1 MKSVITGSGIGIPK
15 NVVPNEKLARIMDTS
30 DEWIRTRSGIEQR
43 HYADPGQSSADLG
56 MIAAEAAMK
65 AAGRTRDD
73 IDALVFA
80 TMTPDH
86 FFPGNGPVVQAKM
99 GFRESLPAFDIRQ
112 QCSGFLYGLDLADSL
127 IRSGKYARILL
138 IGGDVHT
145 PFMPW
150 QNGWA
155 TTIGLEDR
163 EVTAEEREANT
174 KIRDRVVLFGDGAG
188 AVVVEG
194 MDDNG
199 RGFLASKLYTNGSNI
214 EALYIRGVGFRHRPF
229 VTHKQIDDGDIIPD
243 MDGREVFRQALSKMP
258 ESVREVCAASGVS
271 VSDIDVLLIHQA
283 NLRIVEGVAK
293 QLGLGAAIRPP
304 ARSRSSITSASPTA
318 VSNPACWSASRP
330 SAPAFTGAPRCT
342 APRTRHDPI
351 EFVPCRCSFN
361 EKVPPLR
368 CRVSKGKKSWWDR
381 IPMPRKS
388 KA

>member
-15 NVVPNEKLARIMDTS
+15 NVVSNEKLSLLMDTT
-30 DEWIRTRSGIEQR
+30 DEWIRARSGIEQR
-43 HYADPGQSSADLG
+43 HYADPGQSSSDLG
-56 MIAAEAAMK
+56 IMAAEGAMK
-65 AAGRTRDD
+65 AAGRAHDD

-127 IRSGKYARILL
+127 IRSGKYGRILL

-150 QNGWA
+150 QNGWD
-155 TTIGLEDR
+155 TTIGLEVR

-174 KIRDRVVLFGDGAG
+174 RIRDRVVLFGDGAG

-194 MDDNG
+194 MDDG
-199 RGFLASKLYTNGSNI
+199 DRGFLASKLYTNGSDI
-214 EALYIRGVGFRHRPF
+214 ESLYVRGVGFRHRPY
-229 VTHKQIDDGDIIPD
+229 VTRKQIDDGDIIPD

-258 ESVREVCAASGVS
+258 EAVREVCASVGKS
-271 VSDIDVLLIHQA
+271 VSEIDVLLIHQA

-293 QLGLGAAIRPP
+293 QLGLGPDRVPHNIERYGNTTAGTLPILYHECVAEGRIKPGNLVCFTALGSGMHWGAALYR
-304 ARSRSSITSASPTA
+304 A
-318 VSNPACWSASRP
+318 
-330 SAPAFTGAPRCT
+330 
-342 APRTRHDPI
+342 
-351 EFVPCRCSFN
+351 
-361 EKVPPLR
+361 
-368 CRVSKGKKSWWDR
+368 
-381 IPMPRKS
+381 
-388 KA
+388 